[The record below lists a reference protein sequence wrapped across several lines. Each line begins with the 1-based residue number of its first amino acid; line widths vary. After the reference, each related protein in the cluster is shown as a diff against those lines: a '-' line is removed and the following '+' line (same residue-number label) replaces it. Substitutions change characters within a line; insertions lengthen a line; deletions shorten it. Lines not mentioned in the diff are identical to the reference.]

1 MSKTTMANQATTKRL
16 NTLGLISND
25 ILGKLLDSGAKEAF
39 ESPGGGGGKA
49 KGNEEG
55 AAAVKDM
62 DGEAALSIVRIRSG
76 EWKERRRE

>member
-1 MSKTTMANQATTKRL
+1 MSKTTMANQATAKRL

-62 DGEAALSIVRIRSG
+62 DGEASLSVVRFRG
-76 EWKERRRE
+76 GG

>member
-1 MSKTTMANQATTKRL
+1 VSKTTMANQATAKRL

-25 ILGKLLDSGAKEAF
+25 ILGKVPESGAKGAS
-39 ESPGGGGGKA
+39 ESPGGGGGKG

-62 DGEAALSIVRIRSG
+62 DGEASLSVVRFRG
-76 EWKERRRE
+76 GG

>member
-1 MSKTTMANQATTKRL
+1 MSKTTMANQATAKRL

>member
-1 MSKTTMANQATTKRL
+1 MSNTTMANQATAKRL

-25 ILGKLLDSGAKEAF
+25 ILGKVLESGAKEGIK
-39 ESPGGGGGKA
+39 SPGGGGGKG

-62 DGEAALSIVRIRSG
+62 DGEASLSVVRFRG
-76 EWKERRRE
+76 GG